1 MAVFFKWAVKS
12 FQRNA
17 AYRLEYFVS
26 ILNALLYIVIFT
38 SVWQAIFDHGV
49 ERRGLTRDFMV
60 NYAVFVT
67 LIKVTIVKSRD
78 FIGQR
83 VRTGEISVDLTK
95 PISLP
100 LMTLADAV
108 GSWFFQV
115 FSRAL
120 PLILMSVWLFD
131 ISIPVGLDWEFGL
144 SYIFSFFI
152 FHSLL
157 FIFGVASF
165 FITENFPLW
174 LFNSAC
180 VSLLS
185 GSILPLEILPE
196 ALRKIAVMTPY
207 PYLFY
212 MPGARLVRGEFPVD
226 DLLLKQAFVI
236 VVTYSIGAFLYYLGR
251 RKLQVQGG

>member
-1 MAVFFKWAVKS
+1 MDIFFKWAIKS

-26 ILNALLYIVIFT
+26 IFNALLYIIIFT
-38 SVWQAIFDHGV
+38 SVWGALFEHGV
-49 ERRGLTRDFMV
+49 TKRGLTREVMI

-67 LIKVTIVKSRD
+67 LIKVTIVKTRD

-83 VRTGEISVDLTK
+83 VRTGEITADLTK

-100 LMTLADAV
+100 VITLADAV
-108 GSWFFQV
+108 GSWMFQL
-115 FSRAL
+115 FSRGVPLLAMAFFFFDVSL
-120 PLILMSVWLFD
+120 PAGFD
-131 ISIPVGLDWEFGL
+131 FWFVL
-144 SYIFSFFI
+144 SYILSFFI

-174 LFNSAC
+174 LINSAA

-185 GSILPLEILPE
+185 GAILPLEILPE
-196 ALRKIAVMTPY
+196 LLQRFALVTPY

-212 MPGARLVRGEFPVD
+212 MPTMKLVKGVFPY
-226 DLLLKQAFVI
+226 DLALLKQLI
-236 VVTYSIGAFLYYLGR
+236 VVICCYSVGAFLYYRGR
-251 RKLQVQGG
+251 RKLHIQGG

>member
-1 MAVFFKWAVKS
+1 MEVFFKWTIKS

-17 AYRLEYFVS
+17 TYRLEYFVS

-38 SVWQAIFDHGV
+38 SVWQAIFEAGV

-95 PISLP
+95 PVSLP
-100 LMTLADAV
+100 AMTLADAV
-108 GSWFFQV
+108 GSWLFQI
-115 FSRAL
+115 FSRAI
-120 PLILMSVWLFD
+120 PLVLLSVILFD
-131 ISIPVGLDWEFGL
+131 IKTPAGLDPQFAA
-144 SYIFSFFI
+144 SYVLSFFV

-157 FIFGVASF
+157 FVFGVASF

-196 ALRKIAVMTPY
+196 MIRKIAVMTPY

-212 MPGARLVRGEFPVD
+212 MPGVYLVRGEFPVEN
-226 DLLLKQAFVI
+226 LLLRQLVVI
-236 VVTYSIGAFLYYLGR
+236 AATYSIGAFLYFLGR